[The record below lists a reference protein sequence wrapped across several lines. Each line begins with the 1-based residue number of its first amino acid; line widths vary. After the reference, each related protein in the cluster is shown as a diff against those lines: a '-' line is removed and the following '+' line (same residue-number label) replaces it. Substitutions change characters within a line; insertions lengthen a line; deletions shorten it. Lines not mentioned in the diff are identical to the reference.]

1 MPKPQKS
8 RTEIL
13 EDLETF
19 MKRYPGSPRDAW
31 YVGTATDA
39 RKEMFNVHGFKAT
52 GIGLY
57 RHAGSDSDAS
67 SLAGLLIKRGAKGD
81 GETKPGADN
90 IFLFKMDA
98 HTIPAAGK

>member
-1 MPKPQKS
+1 MAKPQKS

-19 MKRYPGSPRDAW
+19 MKRYPSARDAW
-31 YVGTATDA
+31 YVGTSADA
-39 RKEMFNVHGFKAT
+39 RQEMFNLHGFKAT

-81 GETKPGADN
+81 GETKRGADN

-98 HTIPAAGK
+98 QTIPAAGK